1 MSRRGDKARTNAI
14 EGCGWSDGRTKKGAD
29 CRSEGLGCSAKPSG
43 GGPLTPV
50 GMKQLG
56 KIHGIVRELIA
67 SCNRKITIGNL
78 QLFKIGRC
86 LAMWIL

>member
-43 GGPLTPV
+43 GGPLISARAEEKSKDRKED
-50 GMKQLG
+50 GE
-56 KIHGIVRELIA
+56 VR
-67 SCNRKITIGNL
+67 
-78 QLFKIGRC
+78 
-86 LAMWIL
+86 ILEA